1 MAAMN
6 MINIHVS
13 RDVLS
18 NLLLLQQGNLYDL
31 LKNLHKT
38 SSSTLQ

>member
-1 MAAMN
+1 MAAIN

-13 RDVLS
+13 HVLS
-18 NLLLLQQGNLYDL
+18 NLLLLHQGNLYDL